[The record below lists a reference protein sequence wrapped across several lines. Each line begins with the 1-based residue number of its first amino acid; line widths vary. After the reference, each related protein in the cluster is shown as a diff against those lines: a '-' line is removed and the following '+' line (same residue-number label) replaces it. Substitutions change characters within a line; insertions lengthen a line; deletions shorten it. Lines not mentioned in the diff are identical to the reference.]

1 MTKKFV
7 LGKGLDALIH
17 DYSINKE
24 IKEININEI
33 KESPY
38 QPRKNIPEDSLIELI
53 DSIRENGIIEPLVAR
68 EKDSFYELI
77 AGHRRLKALIK
88 LKKETVP
95 VYIIDVTDEQAA
107 QLSLI
112 ENIQRKELNPIELS
126 LNISKIIK
134 EFNLTH
140 DDLAKKI
147 GKSRVYITNL
157 LRLLSLDNESI
168 NSILDEKITESHG
181 RLLLQIS
188 NTEDRKKI
196 LNDVLNKNLTVKEL
210 DKRIRNLTNKRE
222 TIKNKFIFKDLKK
235 YETKFKTLLNR
246 PVKIKKNKVEI
257 YFKDET
263 DIENI
268 FKQFKHH

>member
-1 MTKKFV
+1 MTKKFG

-24 IKEININEI
+24 IKEINIDEI

-38 QPRKNIPEDSLIELI
+38 QPRINIPENSLIELI

-68 EKDSFYELI
+68 EKESYYELI

-95 VYIIDVTDEQAA
+95 VYIIDVSDEQAA

-126 LNISKIIK
+126 LNVSKIIK
-134 EFNLTH
+134 EFDLTH

-157 LRLLSLDNESI
+157 LRLLSLDDVCI
-168 NSILDEKITESHG
+168 NSILEEKITESHG

-188 NTEDRKKI
+188 NIEERKKI

-210 DKRIRNLTNKRE
+210 VKKINFFNNKKE
-222 TIKNKFIFKDLKK
+222 TIKSKFISKDFKK
-235 YETKFKTLLNR
+235 YENKFKTLLNR
-246 PVKIKKNKVEI
+246 PVKIKRNKVEI

-263 DIENI
+263 DIESI
-268 FKQFKHH
+268 FKHFKHY